1 MRSLLVYFHRYVG
14 LATALFLAL
23 AGITGSILAFHH
35 ELDEWLNPGF
45 YNTQGSGKPMLPG
58 DLVDRLQAVHPQLQV
73 WYMEYPDE
81 AEHPALM
88 AMVPR
93 TDPTTQKPYANA
105 RAVVYYVDASNG
117 QTLGQRYWGDC
128 CFSRENFVPFILEFH
143 YNLTLPGKWGIW
155 LMGLVAIFWSLDC
168 FVALLLTLPRKLP
181 FWPKWSIAWKIK
193 PKRLNYDVHRASGL
207 WLWLLL
213 TPVAVSSIAMNL
225 PAEVFKPVVSIF
237 SPVPL
242 SVYEARGRMPAEQL
256 GTTHLDYHQLYQ
268 RALEEGARLGLNEPV
283 GELYYSFE
291 YNFFGAG
298 FGAHYSEEGN
308 AWLYFHGSDGHLLG
322 QDIPGQGSL
331 GERFYQLQL
340 PIHGG
345 RILGLPGRLLI
356 AVLGL
361 AIAVL
366 SITGVVIW
374 WRKLSA
380 RRRTA

>member
-1 MRSLLVYFHRYVG
+1 
-14 LATALFLAL
+14 
-23 AGITGSILAFHH
+23 
-35 ELDEWLNPGF
+35 
-45 YNTQGSGKPMLPG
+45 
-58 DLVDRLQAVHPQLQV
+58 
-73 WYMEYPDE
+73 MEYPDE

-128 CFSRENFVPFILEFH
+128 CFFRENFVPFILEFH

-155 LMGLVAIFWSLDC
+155 LTGGLVAIFWSLDC